1 MLSRLL
7 VVAMVAVLPVESAQP
22 RPLLVSAATSLT
34 DVLEEIAKAY
44 AASGGG
50 EVRFNF
56 AASNVLARQ
65 IANGAP
71 ADAFISADE
80 AQMDVAQNAGR
91 VVAGTRIELISNQLV
106 VAAPAG
112 KAALVRARF
121 SEAPA
126 EIRRLA
132 IGDPA
137 AVPAGVYAR
146 RYLEAQGLWQKYES
160 RIVPAANVRAALVAV
175 EHGGADAAIVYVTDM
190 AIART
195 AAVASSIRPR
205 CSLIRP
211 TRRRR
216 SDSWRSRRGRPPRRF
231 SPDTGFTRWP
241 GASGCFDAN
250 ERVRESRGRSPSV
263 RQWIS
268 GRSRPSP
275 SRPRSWPRC

>member
-7 VVAMVAVLPVESAQP
+7 VVAMVAVLPLASAQP

-91 VVAGTRIELISNQLV
+91 VVAGTRIELLSNQLV

-121 SEAPA
+121 AEAPA

-195 AAVASSIRPR
+195 AAIAFAVPLDQGPRIVYPAAVLTDSSNAAETKRFLAFASGPAAAKI
-205 CSLIRP
+205 
-211 TRRRR
+211 
-216 SDSWRSRRGRPPRRF
+216 
-231 SPDTGFTRWP
+231 FTRHGFHP
-241 GASGCFDAN
+241 LA
-250 ERVRESRGRSPSV
+250 GR
-263 RQWIS
+263 
-268 GRSRPSP
+268 
-275 SRPRSWPRC
+275 